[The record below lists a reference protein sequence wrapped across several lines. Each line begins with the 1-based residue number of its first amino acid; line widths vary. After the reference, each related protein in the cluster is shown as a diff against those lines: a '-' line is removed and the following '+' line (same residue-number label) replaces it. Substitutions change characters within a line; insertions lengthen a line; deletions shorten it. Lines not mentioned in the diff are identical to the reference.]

1 MATRNRPVISERSI
15 TEAVE
20 PVTSSQ
26 EDQIRSYRR
35 MARIRYE
42 AQRRFNNSR
51 GSRTL
56 ESQLNPEAELELS
69 QRQRASLVP
78 AETLYSS
85 NWSEPRH
92 RVYQHYSETRIL
104 VVGGQQ
110 NLPLINQESY
120 SILRAEGMQL
130 IHLGLVMIRI
140 HALHRR
146 NAGVNA
152 LIVLRD
158 TRWRDDRSIIG
169 TMEVDLSGGTQLV
182 YIAPNML
189 LSIEDFFNH
198 IEIAIQTHGYEEWN
212 TADSNLLITR
222 GLIGRL
228 TNTSYAGFRYNVQ
241 NVADYLASAGIHAV
255 SATPRTISELQGMK
269 WILQP
274 PNASQTRNPQEVKT
288 IPLMDGSIALS
299 FNGYQ
304 GTRNYTPRRMSN
316 FDTEG
321 IQNDGEEEFAGVF
334 IESEPEPTNKW
345 EALGQ
350 PDTNPRWDTLGE
362 PSGRYNFYV
371 NYAAPPSAPFIPP
384 SRPMWDDDDDKPS
397 TETEIVAEAAFPSI
411 WEDTPWE
418 EDPYLDIYGFD
429 EETHITDD
437 DEEDLSAY
445 FLGLENL
452 ENEYPISPNTVLPNE
467 QQVNWEDSD
476 SESEQYWQ
484 NTVEQVEQ
492 IEEQYFTAQTTEQME
507 ELSLTESSSVN
518 EDKTGEQDV
527 TNEIAHAGIEAPLL
541 EQLEGLEYPI
551 LRSMMNQALNENAF
565 SSTSAI
571 SRYNPPPEPLM
582 GQINYPP
589 AQVNERT
596 PQHPE
601 TAISGKF
608 KPRGYNHQSWTLPSA
623 QTNDG
628 AILILPEDIGQ
639 YSEGTRLEKKG
650 EVPF

>member
-1 MATRNRPVISERSI
+1 MGAS
-15 TEAVE
+15 AL
-20 PVTSSQ
+20 
-26 EDQIRSYRR
+26 
-35 MARIRYE
+35 
-42 AQRRFNNSR
+42 
-51 GSRTL
+51 RTAKAL
-56 ESQLNPEAELELS
+56 GAPFPALG
-69 QRQRASLVP
+69 ASALRTTMPLHWVP
-78 AETLYSS
+78 PLCAP
-85 NWSEPRH
+85 PRH
-92 RVYQHYSETRIL
+92 WVPVSCTGCVRSAHHHVTALGASA
-104 VVGGQQ
+104 
-110 NLPLINQESY
+110 
-120 SILRAEGMQL
+120 LRTAKA
-130 IHLGLVMIRI
+130 LGASVSCTGCARSAHH
-140 HALHRR
+140 HA
-146 NAGVNA
+146 
-152 LIVLRD
+152 
-158 TRWRDDRSIIG
+158 
-169 TMEVDLSGGTQLV
+169 
-182 YIAPNML
+182 
-189 LSIEDFFNH
+189 
-198 IEIAIQTHGYEEWN
+198 

-228 TNTSYAGFRYNVQ
+228 TNTSYADFRYNVQ

-304 GTRNYTPRRMSN
+304 ATRNHTPRRMSN

-321 IQNDGEEEFAGVF
+321 IQNDGEEEFVGVF
-334 IESEPEPTNKW
+334 IESEPTNRW

-384 SRPMWDDDDDKPS
+384 SRSMWDDDDDDNGNNNDKPN
-397 TETEIVAEAAFPSI
+397 TEVITEAAFPSI
-411 WEDTPWE
+411 WEDTSWE

-429 EETHITDD
+429 EETHNTDD

-445 FLGLENL
+445 FMGLENL
-452 ENEYPISPNTVLPNE
+452 ENDYPISPNTVLPSE

-492 IEEQYFTAQTTEQME
+492 IEEQYFTAQTTEQMG
-507 ELSLTESSSVN
+507 ELSLTENSSVD
-518 EDKTGEQDV
+518 EDKAGEQDV

-571 SRYNPPPEPLM
+571 SRRRSRPKLCKSSPGRNTLDTRNSIYVGIRKLWMAKPSICRR
-582 GQINYPP
+582 Q
-589 AQVNERT
+589 NEKLPT
-596 PQHPE
+596 HLGGKSGVDIKFE
-601 TAISGKF
+601 HISGTSNELADALSRLVHHITNKASISVDQKHF
-608 KPRGYNHQSWTLPSA
+608 LQQVDESLNETQGADDTLKDVLAKTIVALMTKATFEKAEPRGAAFQKENDSITNNGALP
-623 QTNDG
+623 
-628 AILILPEDIGQ
+628 
-639 YSEGTRLEKKG
+639 
-650 EVPF
+650 